1 MDGLKR
7 PRDDDDEK
15 KKDEDELVTMMDV
28 FRNQKELEE
37 EAMHKE
43 HEEWG
48 DENHCTAEKVRFL
61 SFRLLDVENYMM
73 MFLCCFFV

>member
-7 PRDDDDEK
+7 PRDEGDAAACAGDEE
-15 KKDEDELVTMMDV
+15 EDLVTMMDV
-28 FRNQKELEE
+28 FQEQKALEE

-48 DENHCTAEKVRFL
+48 DEQHCTSEKVCYWNA
-61 SFRLLDVENYMM
+61 SFVCETR
-73 MFLCCFFV
+73 C